1 MVGYCKKC
9 GFIGAVILNKKC
21 KNCGTKLNSLSKE
34 MEQKYNIFTDDWNS
48 FIFGIRKLNSEE
60 EKKCKI
66 EELLSRKN
74 NFIINE
80 VANNPLFSNEEYEKQ
95 VQKDREFF
103 SDFYNISQ
111 YQENKLNKQV
121 GNATYITG
129 LYYCKKCGR
138 RINVM
143 PYNGVISTTCDYC
156 ESEIYPVPK
165 EYLDKNVDCFFK
177 DKETEEYFV
186 ENFIKTSP
194 EFDEY
199 LFKHRDNDLQQ
210 RWDKIDAALNHG
222 KAVLEGRDK
231 GNKFGVECPYCH
243 ATNVKKITN
252 TSKAVHTAIFGLFS
266 MGRNSKN
273 FHCDNC
279 NSDF

>member
-1 MVGYCKKC
+1 M
-9 GFIGAVILNKKC
+9 
-21 KNCGTKLNSLSKE
+21 KLNNLSKE
-34 MEQKYNIFTDDWNS
+34 MKQKYNIFTDDWSS
-48 FIFGIRKLNSEE
+48 FVFGIRKLNSED

-95 VQKDREFF
+95 VQKNREFF
-103 SDFYNISQ
+103 KNFYNISQ
-111 YQENKLNKQV
+111 YQEDKANKQE
-121 GNATYITG
+121 GNTTCITG
-129 LYYCKKCGR
+129 LHYCKKCGR
-138 RINVM
+138 RVDVM
-143 PYNGVISTTCDYC
+143 PYNGVTRTTCDYC

-165 EYLDKNVDCFFK
+165 EYLDKNVDCFFR

-186 ENFIKTSP
+186 ENFIKTAP

-199 LFKHRDNDLQQ
+199 LFNHRDSDLHQ
-210 RWDKIDAALNHG
+210 RWAKTEAALNHG

-231 GNKFGVECPYCH
+231 GNQFGVECPYCH

-252 TSKAVHTAIFGLFS
+252 TSKAVHTAIFGIYS
-266 MGRNSKN
+266 MSRNSKN
-273 FHCDNC
+273 FHCNNC
-279 NSDF
+279 NSEF